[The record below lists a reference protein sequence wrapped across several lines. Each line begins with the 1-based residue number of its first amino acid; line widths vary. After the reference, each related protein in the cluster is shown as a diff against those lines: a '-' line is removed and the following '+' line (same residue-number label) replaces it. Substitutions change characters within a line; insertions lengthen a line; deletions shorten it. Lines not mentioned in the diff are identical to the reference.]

1 MVLDFPYWD
10 IYPSL
15 NQPTSSRSVLIGVPA
30 PLVVPEYVT
39 RPRLRLPKESEPIS
53 RNESLESMSEPISRN
68 ESLDSMSSGATV
80 TQAMYPQNPQPNN
93 NDDTVER
100 GRSKSPSQSLRRTF
114 STDTMTSTVTV
125 IQDVSGRSR
134 RRVRFESP
142 SALMKRSS
150 STDSIVT
157 TFTATY
163 NLRPQ
168 EDETSGI
175 GSPRSRSSSVE
186 TCIRVPINTPENT
199 ASTEADSDSTP
210 LITPKSPKSQP
221 KRRILSMQ
229 QMPETAMSFLNI
241 PGERRPSQGSRKKAN
256 KAKDA
261 YVPIEDTPDPT
272 DSTLASKKTT
282 AAKAKSGSRLS
293 RSLQKA
299 AERSPEQAV
308 NWKKFL
314 KAKNQGREDRERLET
329 SDDDGQASV
338 QSDTEPG
345 AVPDTPETSPITAHT
360 SMSSP
365 LMTSSR
371 GGGNERTLDDGTP
384 GKQRVCI
391 TEGPTLYQ
399 IRELNRRQRVRA
411 AERLGN
417 SITRARR
424 TVTNGCPAMLSL
436 KSTLFR
442 NEKPSVK
449 QRLFGTI

>member
-1 MVLDFPYWD
+1 MGLDFPYWD

-15 NQPTSSRSVLIGVPA
+15 NQPTSSRSVIIGKPA

-39 RPRLRLPKESEPIS
+39 RPRHRLPKESEPIS

-80 TQAMYPQNPQPNN
+80 TQAMYPQNPQPNSS
-93 NDDTVER
+93 DDSAER
-100 GRSKSPSQSLRRTF
+100 GRFKSPSQSLRRTF

-157 TFTATY
+157 TITATY
-163 NLRPQ
+163 DFHPQ

-199 ASTEADSDSTP
+199 ASTESDNDCTP
-210 LITPKSPKSQP
+210 LITPKSPKSPKSQP
-221 KRRILSMQ
+221 KRRIPSLKQ
-229 QMPETAMSFLNI
+229 QMPETAMSFFNV

-261 YVPIEDTPDPT
+261 YVPLEDTPDLT
-272 DSTLASKKTT
+272 DSTLPSKKTKT
-282 AAKAKSGSRLS
+282 PNAKSGSRLS

-308 NWKKFL
+308 KWKKFL
-314 KAKNQGREDRERLET
+314 TAKNQGREDRERLET

-338 QSDTEPG
+338 QSDINPG
-345 AVPDTPETSPITAHT
+345 AV
-360 SMSSP
+360 MSSP
-365 LMTSSR
+365 LTTSSR
-371 GGGNERTLDDGTP
+371 GGGNARTLDDGAP

-391 TEGPTLYQ
+391 TEGPTLYE

-436 KSTLFR
+436 KLTLFR
-442 NEKPSVK
+442 NEKPSMK